1 MQNKFSPERIER
13 IMESLDG
20 MQPAAV
26 PHFFYTRLKAK
37 MQPAEKKNSFLLLR
51 PAFITAA
58 LAVFLLL
65 NVFSLFTINKM
76 PEQNISEQY
85 TGPASIES
93 FAKAYN
99 LESENI
105 YE

>member
-13 IMESLDG
+13 IIESLDG
-20 MQPAAV
+20 IQPAAA
-26 PHFFYTRLKAK
+26 PPFFYTRLKAK
-37 MQPAEKKNSFLLLR
+37 MQPAVQKNSFLLLR
-51 PAFITAA
+51 PAFITAT

-76 PEQNISEQY
+76 PEQNMAEQSKDP
-85 TGPASIES
+85 GGIES

-99 LESENI
+99 LESENV